1 MYNILMNNL
10 HKRYLLFLVGCMG
23 TRLAFALLAKNVS
36 LDYLPYVG
44 ALATIPVVGWLYII
58 FVGKRDTG
66 AEVFGEKIWWKDLR
80 IIHTLLYAYFA
91 YLAFNKDRRSWLVLL
106 ADVLFGFSA
115 FIIHH
120 FVIGE
125 SVKSQ

>member
-10 HKRYLLFLVGCMG
+10 HKRYLLFLIGCMG
-23 TRLAFALLAKNVS
+23 TRLAFALLAKNIP
-36 LDYLPYVG
+36 LNYLPYVG
-44 ALATIPVVGWLYII
+44 ALATIPVIGWLYII
-58 FVGKRDTG
+58 FVGKRDNG

-80 IIHTLLYAYFA
+80 IIHTFLYASFA
-91 YLAFNKDRRSWLVLL
+91 YLAFMKDHRAWLVLL
-106 ADVLFGFSA
+106 ADILFGFSA

-125 SVKSQ
+125 HVKSQ

>member
-1 MYNILMNNL
+1 MNNL
-10 HKRYLLFLVGCMG
+10 HKRYLLFLIGCMG

-80 IIHTLLYAYFA
+80 IIHTFLYAFFA
-91 YLAFNKDRRSWLVLL
+91 YLAFMKDHRAWLVLL
-106 ADVLFGFSA
+106 ADILFGFSA

-125 SVKSQ
+125 SVKLQ